1 MAKLDEV
8 EQNLNALFDA
18 ERRVRTLHGQI
29 ADKDPNVVMNAAE
42 KAMKSALE
50 ESDEDEATLRLERL
64 AVLIGEFDAPWTY

>member
-29 ADKDPNVVMNAAE
+29 ADKDPTVVMNAAE
-42 KAMKSALE
+42 KATRRTGTSRSVFLALYWV
-50 ESDEDEATLRLERL
+50 SS
-64 AVLIGEFDAPWTY
+64 